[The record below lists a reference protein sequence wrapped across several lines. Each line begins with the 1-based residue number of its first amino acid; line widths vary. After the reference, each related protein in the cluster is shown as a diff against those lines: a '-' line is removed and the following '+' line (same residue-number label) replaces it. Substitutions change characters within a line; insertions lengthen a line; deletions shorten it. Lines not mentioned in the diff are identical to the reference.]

1 MQRPALFN
9 IYGPKYL
16 GLLTVVILSPGFYL
30 NSIQIVRLCFD
41 HMTIYQLEVHKCE
54 GNCLRELVFKSHIL
68 QQAKGQLFDFM
79 FYC

>member
-1 MQRPALFN
+1 MAPA
-9 IYGPKYL
+9 ICKTKE
-16 GLLTVVILSPGFYL
+16 LTVVSSSVGVYL
-30 NSIQIVRLCFD
+30 NWLQIVRLCFD
-41 HMTIYQLEVHKCE
+41 HMTIYQLEVHICE